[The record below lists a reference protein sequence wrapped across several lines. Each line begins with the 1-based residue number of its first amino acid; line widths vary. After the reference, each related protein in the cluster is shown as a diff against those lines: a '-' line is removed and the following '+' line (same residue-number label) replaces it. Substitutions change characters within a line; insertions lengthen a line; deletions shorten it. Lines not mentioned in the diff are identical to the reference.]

1 MPSLIFHLSKRDETL
16 ITRVKRVRVSKDTIY
31 VDIIILVRVYYRCE
45 VWSQIT
51 YDNTPHRDYDNMS
64 YNDE

>member
-31 VDIIILVRVYYRCE
+31 VDIIILVRVYYR
-45 VWSQIT
+45 WSQIT